1 MKYYISEKVPS
12 SKIGGCIDGKQF
24 IVSNMASMDLNL
36 KCDILSDLNAKTENQ
51 CLQDE
56 ASSFQLFQENQVLQR
71 LLLDADNY
79 FDQFKTIAS
88 KKVRK
93 IFF

>member
-1 MKYYISEKVPS
+1 
-12 SKIGGCIDGKQF
+12 
-24 IVSNMASMDLNL
+24 MASMDLSL
-36 KCDILSDLNAKTENQ
+36 KCDMLSGLNAKTENQ

-71 LLLDADNY
+71 LQLDADNY

-93 IFF
+93 FLFYLIGKFEEM